1 MDLIYQYLENLKN
14 AALANPIEFLATIAA
29 IIGGIILY
37 STGALGKLFG
47 RSSPAIAEEQ
57 PEGFDEA
64 QAEFDPENTR
74 ILTLDQYE
82 SRLKTRE
89 TELRAELT
97 AAHAD
102 EKALLQAQI
111 DELTKQQEH
120 PEDAFKAFK
129 TRISELEALLGNAE
143 TEDEQEAKAALDA
156 GDLIKADDIFARIQA
171 AQAQNIKK
179 AAKAAYA
186 RGEIAKEQIRWKDA
200 ATHFAEAARLDPTY
214 DVLFEARE
222 LAWRS
227 GNYPKALG
235 YGEDLIAAAKSEF
248 GEETSE
254 VATALNEHATTLNA
268 TGRYD
273 EAEPLYREAMR
284 IAEITIGKAHPDYA
298 THLNNLAGLLETT
311 GRYDEAEPLYREAIR
326 IDEITIGKEH
336 PDYAI
341 RLNNLAGLLR
351 TTGRYDEAEPLYREA
366 IRIDEITIGKAHP
379 AYATS
384 LNNLAGLLEAT
395 GRYGEAEPL
404 YHQAID
410 ILSRSLGEDHPNT
423 KQVHKNLE
431 ALLIEMDKP

>member
-200 ATHFAEAARLDPTY
+200 ATHFAEAARLDADTTRQNRSTARPSASMRSPSARRIPPMPPASTISRVCWKPPADTARQNRSITKPSTSSQDLSAKITPT
-214 DVLFEARE
+214 
-222 LAWRS
+222 
-227 GNYPKALG
+227 
-235 YGEDLIAAAKSEF
+235 
-248 GEETSE
+248 
-254 VATALNEHATTLNA
+254 
-268 TGRYD
+268 
-273 EAEPLYREAMR
+273 
-284 IAEITIGKAHPDYA
+284 
-298 THLNNLAGLLETT
+298 
-311 GRYDEAEPLYREAIR
+311 
-326 IDEITIGKEH
+326 
-336 PDYAI
+336 
-341 RLNNLAGLLR
+341 
-351 TTGRYDEAEPLYREA
+351 
-366 IRIDEITIGKAHP
+366 
-379 AYATS
+379 
-384 LNNLAGLLEAT
+384 
-395 GRYGEAEPL
+395 
-404 YHQAID
+404 
-410 ILSRSLGEDHPNT
+410 PNKFT
-423 KQVHKNLE
+423 K
-431 ALLIEMDKP
+431 ISKPS